1 MANGKPI
8 AELGKTT
15 RSRTRPTI
23 VDVAHLAGVSQ
34 ATATRAFSN
43 DAPVAKKTRARV
55 LAATQE
61 LGYRPNLLARGLRGK
76 QTFSIGLVINS
87 LGSPWITE
95 NRTDQIEREAWNS
108 GYKLFIAAHR
118 GLSDKQE
125 TCIHELLGFHVDGL
139 LVTPA
144 QKDGDG
150 SLRQLIAD
158 GTPLVTI
165 DSYYQLPACNVTV
178 DREQGAY
185 LQVEHLLQVGR
196 QKLAFLVPGITN
208 PRVQDRVRGYRRACA
223 DGGVD
228 FDGQLTL
235 LTDLP
240 KQERFACGMEL
251 AREGLAS
258 GREFDGLVA
267 MSDQVAFGA
276 MMALTA
282 AGKRIPE
289 DVAVV
294 GFADEPTA
302 RSWIPPLTTIH
313 HPRNV
318 GKAALDILVK
328 QIKAAQESQAQTPPE
343 PTMVVFEPHL
353 VVRESTVKGQGVGKE
368 RENGS

>member
-1 MANGKPI
+1 MADGKLISTPRI
-8 AELGKTT
+8 PGRK
-15 RSRTRPTI
+15 RSTI
-23 VDVAHLAGVSQ
+23 IDVAKLAGVSSM
-34 ATATRAFSN
+34 TVTRTFTQSQL
-43 DAPVAKKTRARV
+43 VAEKTRKIV
-55 LAATQE
+55 LQAAESLNYSPST
-61 LGYRPNLLARGLRGK
+61 LARSLRGQ
-76 QTFSIGLVINS
+76 QTFSIGLVVNS

-95 NRTDQIEREAWNS
+95 NRTDQIEREAWNC

-185 LQVEHLLQVGR
+185 LQVEHLLQIGR

-208 PRVQDRVRGYRRACA
+208 PSVQDRVRGYRRACA

-302 RSWIPPLTTIH
+302 KTWIPPLTTVH

-318 GKAALDILVK
+318 GKSALDILVK
-328 QIKAAQESQAQTPPE
+328 QIKAAQEGQTQTPQE
-343 PTMVVFEPHL
+343 PRTVVFEPHL